1 MDNGKRRDTSGNPTA
16 TNNFDL
22 GKLDLTVGYK
32 AAPNWGV
39 EASYVPTIYGQNT
52 ASGSTYTLALYFKTP

>member
-22 GKLDLTVGYK
+22 GKFDLTVGYK
-32 AAPNWGV
+32 FTAGMGV
-39 EASYVPTIYGQNT
+39 EASYVPAIYGQNT
-52 ASGSTYTLALYFKTP
+52 AAGSTYTLALYFKTP